1 MKLLQSLASI
11 AIAVTAFAPASLAA
25 SDYPAHVE
33 LGRVIRSSG
42 INVKINPSA
51 CNGSSFGWYWA
62 QKNELVVCQENGRAG
77 GPEVR
82 WTEEDLDTL
91 RHEAQHLIQDC
102 YDGSR
107 QGALHTIYR
116 DVPAL
121 VKGTLSRSGI
131 ERIINSYASE
141 GEKVVVLELEAFSVA
156 ALNDPAE
163 QARDIQNYCFRP

>member
-1 MKLLQSLASI
+1 MKLFQSLASI
-11 AIAVTAFAPASLAA
+11 VIAVTAFAPATHAA
-25 SDYPAHVE
+25 SNYSAHVG
-33 LGRVIRSSG
+33 LGRVIRSAG
-42 INVKINPSA
+42 VNVRINPST

-62 QKNELVVCQENGRAG
+62 RKNELVVCQENGHAG
-77 GPEVR
+77 GPEVV

-121 VKGTLSRSGI
+121 VNGTLNRSTI
-131 ERIINSYASE
+131 ERVINSYASK

-156 ALNDPAE
+156 ALNDPSE
-163 QARDIQNYCFRP
+163 QARDIQKYCFRP